1 MRIIEI
7 INRKRL
13 WGGEDVAAD
22 AIASAL
28 GARHTVVRC
37 IFDSKDWLGSG
48 GPSRL
53 NQLFLMWENPSAL
66 GRIER
71 ETRNFKPNFWLIH
84 GVIPV
89 ASMGVYQLARKLGIP
104 MLHYAH
110 NFRPFSVNS
119 YLWANDRIESAGLN
133 GNFWPEILAGSW
145 QGSRIKTLAL
155 GAMYWLAHR
164 RRHFAAVSH
173 WIAISDFVRDR
184 FIETGISPQ
193 KITTLRHFRRLE
205 NAKLEDVHDGG
216 YYLFLG
222 RLSVEKGV
230 RFLLKTWE
238 DLHRTLGARGPTLIL
253 AGDGPLEAEV
263 IASQAVN
270 PLVELRGFVNGTEKG
285 VLLMNAR
292 AVVIPSLWWEGL
304 GLVAYEAF
312 DYGKP
317 VLAANS
323 GGLQEIVLHGETG
336 FKHTPGD
343 RAELAA
349 HVKQLEEA
357 PGLAEEMGRAGRRW
371 VERNANELAWLADFE
386 RIAATVRKL
395 V

>member
-13 WGGEDVAAD
+13 WGGEDVAAE

-28 GARHTVVRC
+28 GQRHDIHRC
-37 IFDSKDWLGSG
+37 QFDSKDWLGPG

-53 NQLFLMWENPSAL
+53 RQLFLMWENPTSL
-66 GRIER
+66 GRIEQ
-71 ETRNFKPNFWLIH
+71 ETCEFKPDFWLVH

-89 ASMGVYQLARKLGIP
+89 ASLGIYPLASKLGIP
-104 MLHYAH
+104 IIQYAH

-119 YLWANDRIESAGLN
+119 YLWANDRVEPEGLK

-164 RRHFAAVSH
+164 RRHFDAVSH
-173 WIAISDFVRDR
+173 WVAISDFVRDR
-184 FIETGISPQ
+184 FIEAGVSPQ
-193 KITTLRHFRRLE
+193 KITTLRHFRRLD
-205 NAKLEDVHDGG
+205 NLNLESSPDGG

-230 RFLLKTWE
+230 RFLMETWK
-238 DLHRTLGARGPTLIL
+238 DIYRSLGDSGPRLIL
-253 AGDGPLEAEV
+253 AGDGPLESEV
-263 IASQAVN
+263 LAAQALN
-270 PLVELRGFVNGTEKG
+270 PLVELRGFVNGTEKQE
-285 VLLMNAR
+285 LLMNAR
-292 AVVIPSLWWEGL
+292 AVVVPSLWWEGL

-317 VLAANS
+317 VLAARS
-323 GGLQEIVLHGETG
+323 GGLQEVVLHGETG
-336 FKHTPGD
+336 FKHAPGD
-343 RAELAA
+343 RSELAA
-349 HVKQLEEA
+349 HVKQLENT

-371 VERNANELAWLADFE
+371 VEKNANEPAWLSEFE
-386 RIAATVRKL
+386 RIATRAI
-395 V
+395 

>member
-1 MRIIEI
+1 MRILEI
-7 INRKRL
+7 TNRKRL

-28 GARHTVVRC
+28 GQRHEVQRC
-37 IFDSKDWLGSG
+37 LFDSKDWIAPR
-48 GPSRL
+48 GPGRFR
-53 NQLFLMWENPSAL
+53 QLFLMWENPTSL

-71 ETRNFKPNFWLIH
+71 ETREFKPDFWLVH

-89 ASMGVYQLARKLGIP
+89 ASLGIYPLASKLGIP
-104 MLHYAH
+104 IIHYAH

-119 YLWANDRIESAGLN
+119 YLWAKNRIEPAGLH

-145 QGSRIKTLAL
+145 QESPIKTFAL

-164 RRHFAAVSH
+164 RRHFDPVSH

-184 FIETGISPQ
+184 FIEAGVPPQ

-205 NAKLEDVHDGG
+205 NADLSNVRDGSF
-216 YYLFLG
+216 YLFLG

-230 RFLLKTWE
+230 RFLLETWE
-238 DLHRTLGARGPTLIL
+238 DIYRSLGVRGPKLIL
-253 AGDGPLEAEV
+253 AGDGPLESEV
-263 IASQAVN
+263 CAAQAAN
-270 PLVELRGFVNGTEKG
+270 PLVELRGFVNGAKKQE
-285 VLLMNAR
+285 LLMNAR
-292 AVVIPSLWWEGL
+292 AVVVPSLWWEGL

-317 VLAANS
+317 VLAARS
-323 GGLQEIVLHGETG
+323 GGLQEVVLHGETG
-336 FKHTPGD
+336 FKHAPGD
-343 RAELAA
+343 RSELAA
-349 HVKQLEEA
+349 HVKQLENT

-371 VERNANELAWLADFE
+371 VEKNANEPAWLSEFE
-386 RIAATVRKL
+386 RIATRAI
-395 V
+395 